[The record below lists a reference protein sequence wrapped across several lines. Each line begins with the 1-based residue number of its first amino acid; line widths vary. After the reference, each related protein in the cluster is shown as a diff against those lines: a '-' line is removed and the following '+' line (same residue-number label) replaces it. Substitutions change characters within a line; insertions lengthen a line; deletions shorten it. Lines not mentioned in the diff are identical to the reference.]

1 MKFASGILF
10 TAVVSLMAL
19 GMVAL
24 VSASTGQELPRQL
37 MMHPFWCAIG
47 LVTCGVVAWRDYRWL
62 SHISLLGLGVSVILL
77 ALVFVPPFGDRTH
90 GSSRWLDFGSVRMQ
104 PSEFAK
110 LALILVLAH
119 YGAYYQPHMKTFR
132 KGVFIPMALMAPVIG
147 LVFLEPDVGASTLL
161 TIVGAVM
168 LVVAGAK
175 VRYLATPAVLTTIA
189 LAFFLWHN
197 PNRSARIYSWLNLE
211 ETRHG
216 MGMQVYNSIMAMGQG
231 GVEGVGL
238 GAGEIK
244 LNYIPENHNDFI
256 FSVIG
261 EELGLVATLGVVLGY
276 LAIVLAGLYIAWH
289 ARETFGMLLATG
301 ITTLIGLQAIIN
313 IGVVTGTIPNKGLAL
328 PFISYGGSNMVS
340 LMIGIGLL
348 LNVARHG
355 KPRRKRDELPLPQNE
370 ILSYQY
376 L

>member
-1 MKFASGILF
+1 MKTASGILF
-10 TAVVSLMAL
+10 ISVIGLMAL
-19 GMVAL
+19 GVVAL
-24 VSASTGQELPRQL
+24 VSASTGKELPRQL
-37 MMHPFWCAIG
+37 MMHPFWCLIG
-47 LVTCGVVAWRDYRWL
+47 LGACGMIAWRDYRWL
-62 SHISLLGLGVSVILL
+62 SHVSLFGLGVSVILL
-77 ALVFVPPFGDRTH
+77 VMVFVPPFGEKLN
-90 GSSRWLDFGSVRMQ
+90 GSHRWLDFGPVLMQ

-119 YGAYYQPHMKTFR
+119 YGAHYQSSMKRFR
-132 KGVFIPMALMAPVIG
+132 QGVFIPIAIMVPVIG
-147 LVFLEPDVGASTLL
+147 LVFAEPDVGAAVLMAG
-161 TIVGAVM
+161 VGGVM
-168 LVVAGAK
+168 LVVAGTRLRFL
-175 VRYLATPAVLTTIA
+175 VTPALIVGVA
-189 LAFFLWHN
+189 LACFLWQN
-197 PNRSARIYSWLNLE
+197 PHRSARIYSWLNLE
-211 ETRHG
+211 ETRDG

-238 GAGEIK
+238 GEGGLK
-244 LNYIPENHNDFI
+244 LSYVPENHNDFI

-261 EELGLVATLGVVLGY
+261 EELGLVATLGVVVGY
-276 LAIVLAGLYIAWH
+276 LAIVLSGLYIAWH

-301 ITTLIGLQAIIN
+301 ITTLIGFQAIIN

-348 LNVARHG
+348 LNVARYG
-355 KPRRKRDELPLPQNE
+355 KPRRKRDELPLPQSD